1 MCVSAALFSGPDKTL
16 RAHQRAWRRSYTGQS
31 LSPTINRCKA
41 CDWRGLLVPPLMI
54 RIDDQIPTNIALR
67 RGVLVMV
74 LWRQFARLFR
84 NDFATTTFAPIDSRM
99 IWHRVCILY
108 RRRRRWISS
117 DVPGIYT
124 KPYVSRYTAAP
135 RERRAALTQSHWE
148 MITPSRRLSPVSD
161 TGSTGL
167 TRAASEPPRPNH
179 FTGCDSD
186 SAATGSRIIPSV

>member
-1 MCVSAALFSGPDKTL
+1 MAPILHGTVLVSDDQSMQSL
-16 RAHQRAWRRSYTGQS
+16 RLARPSSSASHDPHRRSDTNEYRLAQGGVGDGLVEAICEIVPQRLRDHNLCT
-31 LSPTINRCKA
+31 NRF
-41 CDWRGLLVPPLMI
+41 
-54 RIDDQIPTNIALR
+54 Q
-67 RGVLVMV
+67 
-74 LWRQFARLFR
+74 
-84 NDFATTTFAPIDSRM
+84 NDPE
-99 IWHRVCILY
+99 WHRVCILY

-148 MITPSRRLSPVSD
+148 MMTPSRRLSPVSD